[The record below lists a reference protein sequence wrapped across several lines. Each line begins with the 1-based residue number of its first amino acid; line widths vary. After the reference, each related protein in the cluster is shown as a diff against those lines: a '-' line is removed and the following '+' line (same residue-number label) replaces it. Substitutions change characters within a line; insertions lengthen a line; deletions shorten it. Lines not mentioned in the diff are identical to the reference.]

1 MSARNKMNIASRSV
15 AILTLLGLAASG
27 FTQIACAFS
36 GFAASGDSEQKHCEF
51 SLELQQSA
59 AVRKQYLAKL
69 IAATGE
75 VAQGV
80 SAVDDMYRNVK
91 KASYSV
97 GDSADGED
105 QSVELSDLWGG
116 RTKKAA
122 RVGID
127 ALSMDCL
134 GCHDGS
140 SASSVSADLRNNPY
154 REGMMVNSFSSDHP
168 IGMDYRRYVNAG
180 KGYKPVM
187 LGSTKMI
194 FVDGKV
200 GCLTCHDPLNQE
212 KGHLVMSDRHS
223 ALCGT
228 CHNK

>member
-1 MSARNKMNIASRSV
+1 MSATHKMKIASRRA
-15 AILTLLGLAASG
+15 AIAALL
-27 FTQIACAFS
+27 
-36 GFAASGDSEQKHCEF
+36 GFAASGLAQIASAFSGGASSEGAGQKQCEF

-59 AVRKQYLAKL
+59 DTRREYLTKL

-75 VAQGV
+75 VPQGG
-80 SAVDDMYRNVK
+80 SAVEVMYRNVK
-91 KASYSV
+91 KASYTV
-97 GDSADGED
+97 DEPD
-105 QSVELSDLWGG
+105 QSIELADLWGG

-127 ALSMDCL
+127 AMSQDCL
-134 GCHDGS
+134 GCHDGT
-140 SASSVSADLRNNPY
+140 SAQAVSGDWRNNPY
-154 REGMMVNSFSSDHP
+154 RGGSMVNSFSSDHP
-168 IGMDYRRYVNAG
+168 IGMDYTRYVNAG

-187 LGSTKMI
+187 SGSTKMV

-212 KGHLVMSDRHS
+212 KGHLVMSDSHS
-223 ALCGT
+223 ALCRT